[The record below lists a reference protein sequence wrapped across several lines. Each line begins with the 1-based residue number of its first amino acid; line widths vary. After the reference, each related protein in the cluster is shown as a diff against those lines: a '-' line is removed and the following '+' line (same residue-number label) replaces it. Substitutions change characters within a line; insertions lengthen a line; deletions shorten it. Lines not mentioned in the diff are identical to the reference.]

1 MNSHDFGD
9 MFDSLCDTCM
19 LCCIHVPVRPFFFYF
34 TGSAMTEEIGAHM
47 DGFAGCMDTNCELC
61 NNTPAVTFV
70 VGHASYLT
78 YVSRTAYNK
87 VSIHVPG

>member
-1 MNSHDFGD
+1 MI
-9 MFDSLCDTCM
+9 LETC
-19 LCCIHVPVRPFFFYF
+19 LIVCAIHVCYAVYMYLYVHFFFYF